1 MARAGPSKVAKVPSA
16 GGPHKTPY
24 GDCGGRPQQAEI
36 PLTRGHG
43 CGTRESHAAGAPTR
57 SLVNRRRPPHRTVG
71 RALRLALWGVMAQDE
86 MATGDV
92 SSDSSGSAS
101 AAGPLSEEE
110 RQGRLAALTE
120 LLDLVRPAVQSDG
133 GDLILVDADVETGRV
148 EVQLQGAC
156 SSCAISASTLQAGVS
171 RILQERLPWV
181 TEVVGGVDD
190 SMDLETS
197 AAMGR
202 GGYVPG
208 Y

>member
-1 MARAGPSKVAKVPSA
+1 
-16 GGPHKTPY
+16 
-24 GDCGGRPQQAEI
+24 
-36 PLTRGHG
+36 
-43 CGTRESHAAGAPTR
+43 
-57 SLVNRRRPPHRTVG
+57 
-71 RALRLALWGVMAQDE
+71 MAQDE

-133 GDLILVDADVETGRV
+133 GDLILVDADVEAGRV
-148 EVQLQGAC
+148 EVQLQGSC
-156 SSCAISASTLQAGVS
+156 SSCAISATTLQAGVS